1 MSKQSV
7 RLLLAE
13 ADRAALTPVLDALR
27 AKGVALGAIG
37 GGAENVLPLQMDSA
51 EIPDDLKN
59 ALYARNI
66 ISMGERDANLIADR
80 IIDALPVQ
88 KSRLPIMLLA
98 GGAVIVALIGFMVAQ
113 GMKAPAPETVE
124 ETVAEAPQEIPY
136 PLPAGLTEE
145 DLAGGIGGCRRAS

>member
-1 MSKQSV
+1 M
-7 RLLLAE
+7 
-13 ADRAALTPVLDALR
+13 
-27 AKGVALGAIG
+27 
-37 GGAENVLPLQMDSA
+37 LPLQMDSA

-98 GGAVIVALIGFMVAQ
+98 GGAVI
-113 GMKAPAPETVE
+113 
-124 ETVAEAPQEIPY
+124 
-136 PLPAGLTEE
+136 
-145 DLAGGIGGCRRAS
+145 